1 MSLNALVIDDSRAT
15 RLMLGRALRTLG
27 FEVDERGDAA
37 EALALLQ
44 GQAEGGGVQV
54 DLALVDRNMPGMD
67 GLSFARAVRAAPALR
82 ELCLLMV
89 SSETNP
95 VRVMEAIEAGF
106 DEYLMKPVSAEAL
119 RERLVMLGFGDG
131 SAA

>member
-106 DEYLMKPVSAEAL
+106 DEYLLKPVSAEAL

>member
-15 RLMLGRALRTLG
+15 RLMLGRALRALG
-27 FEVDERGDAA
+27 FEVEERGDAA

>member
-27 FEVDERGDAA
+27 FEVEERGDAA

>member
-1 MSLNALVIDDSRAT
+1 MSLTALVIDDSRAT

-27 FEVDERGDAA
+27 FEVEERGDAA

>member
-15 RLMLGRALRTLG
+15 RLMLGRALRALG

-37 EALALLQ
+37 EALELLQ

>member
-15 RLMLGRALRTLG
+15 RLMLGRALRALG

-37 EALALLQ
+37 EALELLQ
-44 GQAEGGGVQV
+44 GQAAGGGVQV

>member
-82 ELCLLMV
+82 PIR
-89 SSETNP
+89 SSGRSVLE
-95 VRVMEAIEAGF
+95 G
-106 DEYLMKPVSAEAL
+106 
-119 RERLVMLGFGDG
+119 
-131 SAA
+131 

>member
-1 MSLNALVIDDSRAT
+1 MSLTALVIDDSRAT

-67 GLSFARAVRAAPALR
+67 GLTFARAVRAAPALR

>member
-1 MSLNALVIDDSRAT
+1 
-15 RLMLGRALRTLG
+15 
-27 FEVDERGDAA
+27 
-37 EALALLQ
+37 
-44 GQAEGGGVQV
+44 
-54 DLALVDRNMPGMD
+54 
-67 GLSFARAVRAAPALR
+67 
-82 ELCLLMV
+82 MV